1 MDGGLVVP
9 TTRHYALSVIRKPV
23 CSAVRVFLALQVSRN
38 FREPLTLRSRQRT
51 ISAFPSWDDFAHIT
65 SSATEFCYVVMLFT
79 SVLLS
84 LLASHFS
91 LLTALLVLLA
101 AVLRYCCAALL
112 LYCFHFSTAFAS
124 YCGPAVLLC
133 CGTGLVSR
141 VPAAVSRFSFL
152 PTYRKRE
159 EAVESDR

>member
-1 MDGGLVVP
+1 VVLQS
-9 TTRHYALSVIRKPV
+9 RQYAFSVIRKPV

-51 ISAFPSWDDFAHIT
+51 ISALPSWDDFAHIT

-91 LLTALLVLLA
+91 LLTTHCLTRTACCGTAFTSVLPLLPT
-101 AVLRYCCAALL
+101 AVLRYCFAAVLAWSL
-112 LYCFHFSTAFAS
+112 ESQPLSSVSAS
-124 YCGPAVLLC
+124 YPHTRSMKKQSKA
-133 CGTGLVSR
+133 T
-141 VPAAVSRFSFL
+141 
-152 PTYRKRE
+152 
-159 EAVESDR
+159 D